1 MGTAVA
7 VTEFDALIEKI
18 SKRGYLWYQFGEDS
32 HGPQVLA
39 GVFQWPTCADVVVL
53 TDDRDSH
60 AYRAP
65 TPIPDVFAPARV
77 HWWYGRSD
85 STVRQLGTGLPG
97 GQHGVGAPCAVDAP
111 TPGPALRLTPASAGS
126 TGYRRAWWDRCPRPG
141 PHAQVDGPVNAST
154 WVAVALLLAS
164 AAVTITLTARAHRR
178 HGPPSY

>member
-1 MGTAVA
+1 MGTAVE

-18 SKRGYLWYQFGEDS
+18 SKRGYLWYQFGEDR

-65 TPIPDVFAPARV
+65 TPIPDIFAPARV

-97 GQHGVGAPCAVDAP
+97 VSMVWVLR
-111 TPGPALRLTPASAGS
+111 ALLTLPRPDQPYGLTPLRPAPPG
-126 TGYRRAWWDRCPRPG
+126 TGVPGGTGDRIPVRMRRWMGR
-141 PHAQVDGPVNAST
+141 
-154 WVAVALLLAS
+154 
-164 AAVTITLTARAHRR
+164 
-178 HGPPSY
+178 